1 MVTHNSTYHPVF
13 ILEDAKKT
21 CHLPRNIFDNIA
33 TVTKNAGRLGMIH
46 NKF

>member
-21 CHLPRNIFDNIA
+21 CHLPRNICDNIA
-33 TVTKNAGRLGMIH
+33 AVTKNVGRLGMNH